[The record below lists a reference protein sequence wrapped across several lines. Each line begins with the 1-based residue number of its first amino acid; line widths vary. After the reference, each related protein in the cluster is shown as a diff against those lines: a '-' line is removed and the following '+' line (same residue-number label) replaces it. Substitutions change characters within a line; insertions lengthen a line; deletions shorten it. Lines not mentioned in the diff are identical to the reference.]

1 MAKTFGF
8 HAALLDSAGRLHQFV
23 PGDPVP
29 EWAAARVEGGADAG
43 SVSRV
48 EVKAESPK
56 PDASVD
62 VAGPDFTKPKQ
73 TRQRRK

>member
-8 HAALLDSAGRLHQFV
+8 HAALLDSAGLLHQFV

-29 EWAAARVEGGADAG
+29 EWAAARVEGGADTDP
-43 SVSRV
+43 VSRV
-48 EVKAESPK
+48 EVEAETPK
-56 PDASVD
+56 PAAVVD
-62 VAGPDFTKPKQ
+62 EAGPDFTKPKQ